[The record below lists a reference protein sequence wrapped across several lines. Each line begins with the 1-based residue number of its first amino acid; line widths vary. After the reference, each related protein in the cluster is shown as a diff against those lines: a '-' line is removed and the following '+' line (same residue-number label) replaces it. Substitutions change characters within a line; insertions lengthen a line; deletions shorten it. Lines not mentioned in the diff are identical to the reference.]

1 MSHALLD
8 QRSLEFD
15 REIARRLR
23 RDPGLIDLARQN
35 LMRWLA
41 RPNLAP
47 SLERCYREW
56 LAIIDESPIDDIIQ
70 LLEDDGDNA
79 QRLRQNSPFVGI
91 LSPEEVVMIKSYFR
105 HATQ

>member
-70 LLEDDGDNA
+70 LLEDD
-79 QRLRQNSPFVGI
+79 
-91 LSPEEVVMIKSYFR
+91 
-105 HATQ
+105 